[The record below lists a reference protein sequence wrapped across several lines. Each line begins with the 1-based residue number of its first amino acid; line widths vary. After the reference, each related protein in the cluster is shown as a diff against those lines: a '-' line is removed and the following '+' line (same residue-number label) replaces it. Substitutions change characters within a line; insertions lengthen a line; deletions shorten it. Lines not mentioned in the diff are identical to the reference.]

1 MFTIVYVLFSTVVF
15 VLWFVVIAAVTC
27 EFTHVRA
34 NSRVFKKDGVPWK
47 FEHVDLRIICRALTT
62 AGFNCVDTCLVL
74 VEKGRIQNSCDSNAL
89 LTEIVN
95 TMETIQL
102 NSTTSNENDIHTYD
116 PNSVYELDS
125 QQGPPKPVLLVCIS
139 KLTTVLMEVKN
150 IEHLG
155 DPEKRPQVVL
165 CCISDKH

>member
-1 MFTIVYVLFSTVVF
+1 MFTIVYVLFSTVLF
-15 VLWFVVIAAVTC
+15 VLWFVVIATVTC
-27 EFTHVRA
+27 QFTHLRA
-34 NSRVFKKDGVPWK
+34 DSRVFKKGDAKRK
-47 FEHVDLRIICRALTT
+47 FAHADLRIICRALTN

-74 VEKGRIQNSCDSNAL
+74 VEKGRIQNSCDSTAM

-95 TMETIQL
+95 TLETIQL
-102 NSTTSNENDIHTYD
+102 NSTSSHENDIDAYD
-116 PNSVYELDS
+116 PSSVYELDS